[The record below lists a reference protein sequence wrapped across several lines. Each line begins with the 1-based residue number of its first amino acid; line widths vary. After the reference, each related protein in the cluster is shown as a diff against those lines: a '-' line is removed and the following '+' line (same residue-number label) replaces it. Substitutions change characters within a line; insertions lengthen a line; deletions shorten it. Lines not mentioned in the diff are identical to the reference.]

1 MSAFV
6 KRWHKETS
14 SFHLPIEEVTIT
26 LDDIASLLHLL
37 IVGAF
42 HSFELLHVDDAVD
55 MLVELLEPKRT
66 CCICLDAHSLLTRV
80 PHTCTWYSWTQSESY
95 AWGTATLVHM
105 YDNLNDA
112 SKSTVSEDVTKC
124 FFTGVEYYMLPMLDL
139 RAFLVRWF
147 RCTYEDYDERRPRA
161 CRWTSGK
168 ALLVSTYRRH
178 LDRLTPDMF
187 SEYIAPV
194 GQLCVVPDHF
204 LADYMD
210 WFYMISHPFMSPA
223 QSGDPHRVSPIQQ
236 YDTFVEPNVY

>member
-1 MSAFV
+1 MF
-6 KRWHKETS
+6 
-14 SFHLPIEEVTIT
+14 FHWSWILYVAEYFNEYACKIY
-26 LDDIASLLHLL
+26 
-37 IVGAF
+37 
-42 HSFELLHVDDAVD
+42 
-55 MLVELLEPKRT
+55 LV
-66 CCICLDAHSLLTRV
+66 
-80 PHTCTWYSWTQSESY
+80 
-95 AWGTATLVHM
+95 
-105 YDNLNDA
+105 
-112 SKSTVSEDVTKC
+112 
-124 FFTGVEYYMLPMLDL
+124 LDL

-178 LDRLTPDMF
+178 LDRLTPDMVCWIPYDDHHSFREFEVISLFSSHLIWGPLMVIHWLKRVVWQFGYIQTIFPHLTASSLSAKEIDDRWMQF

-223 QSGDPHRVSPIQQ
+223 
-236 YDTFVEPNVY
+236 